1 MEQDKDIASQDIAEK
16 ALANSVVRIET
27 ERRIPCLSS
36 RPQWDLCKIISTHG
50 SGFFIDKYLI
60 VTNFHVIVGV
70 TSVSIELSGQEG
82 SFQIE
87 RVEAYDAEKD
97 IILLTVDSEGV
108 PLKLGDSDKVQD
120 GDEICAVGYP
130 DDIAGIEHGIVE
142 GHLKRP
148 SGDLIRLSTKSSG
161 GSSGSPILNCKGE
174 VIGVKSLSRSDDSGN
189 VICGY
194 AIPSNI
200 VKALQQ
206 NRTESV
212 PFEEWCDL
220 PQVRY
225 LAEIDA
231 AEEYREN
238 GDFKEAIAHYDIAIG
253 LIPDNQKGIKGRA
266 DVKFELG
273 FFNESM
279 TDHISLLKLDFVPF
293 RFSNLRES
301 MSWRWKMLDLYGFRL
316 LLNLTVSVTGRRF
329 WLKGNA
335 TSNLRKAKR
344 ANDEGKHT
352 DVRSYYQNAISLFSE
367 AIDLKEET
375 GITYNSRAWVRYLLG
390 QFESERG
397 NTDEAAYCYQSAI
410 DDINAAFKLKPK
422 PSRSRAAYYHTRGA
436 ARSGLGDHKEAI
448 EDFNESIQLKPKKA
462 LYYQDRGL
470 SKQVLGQDEEAD
482 ADFAKAKELDPRLKT
497 SKMRKSC
504 H

>member
-1 MEQDKDIASQDIAEK
+1 MEQDKDSTLQQIAEK
-16 ALANSVVRIET
+16 ALANSVVRLNT
-27 ERRIPCLSS
+27 EKKIPCLAS
-36 RPQWDLCKIISTHG
+36 RPQLYLYKIMSNQG
-50 SGFFIDKYLI
+50 SGFFIDTRLI

-97 IILLTVDSEGV
+97 LILLTVDSEGV
-108 PLKLGDSDKVQD
+108 PLKLGDSDRVQD
-120 GDEICAVGYP
+120 GDEICAVGFP
-130 DDIAGIEHGIVE
+130 GGFAGIEHGIVE
-142 GHLKRP
+142 GHSKRP

-161 GSSGSPILNCKGE
+161 GSSGSPILNRKGE
-174 VIGVKSLSRSDDSGN
+174 VIGVKSFNRSDDSGN
-189 VICGY
+189 VICGF
-194 AIPSNI
+194 AISSNI
-200 VKALQQ
+200 VKELQQ

-231 AEEYREN
+231 AEEYRED
-238 GDFKEAIAHYDIAIG
+238 GDYKEAIAHYDIAIG
-253 LIPDNQKGIKGRA
+253 LIPDKKKAIKGRA

-301 MSWRWKMLDLYGFRL
+301 MSWRWIMLRLYGFRF

-335 TSNLRKAKR
+335 TSNIRKAKE
-344 ANDEGKHT
+344 ANDEGKHR

-390 QFESERG
+390 QFESEHG
-397 NTDEAAYCYQSAI
+397 NTDEAAYCYQFAI

-422 PSRSRAAYYHTRGA
+422 PSWIRAACFHTRGV
-436 ARSGLGDHKEAI
+436 ARAGLGDHKDAI
-448 EDFNESIQLKPKKA
+448 EDFNESIQLKPKKV
-462 LYYQDRGL
+462 LYYHDRGL
-470 SKQVLGQDEEAD
+470 SKESLDQHKEAE
-482 ADFAKAKELDPRLKT
+482 ADFAKAKELDPHLKT
-497 SKMRKSC
+497 NNMRKSC